1 MECGPRLTR
10 CEKHS
15 ASAVRTEYE
24 NHGDSGLAGGGGEGD
39 SDGGGG
45 EGESDGGGGEG
56 ESDGGGGEVES
67 DGGGGEGESDGG
79 GGDSQ
84 RPHASLHLERI
95 FRFLLHFLFFL
106 SHFASDHLFLQ
117 DLLAL
122 LLPLSMTYEA
132 SYE

>member
-1 MECGPRLTR
+1 LTR

-122 LLPLSMTYEA
+122 LLPLSINESYEA
-132 SYE
+132 S

>member
-56 ESDGGGGEVES
+56 ESDGGGG
-67 DGGGGEGESDGG
+67 
-79 GGDSQ
+79 DSQ

-122 LLPLSMTYEA
+122 LLPLSINESYAA
-132 SYE
+132 S

>member
-56 ESDGGGGEVES
+56 ESDGGGGE
-67 DGGGGEGESDGG
+67 GESDGG

-122 LLPLSMTYEA
+122 LLPLSLNESYEA
-132 SYE
+132 S

>member
-1 MECGPRLTR
+1 VG
-10 CEKHS
+10 
-15 ASAVRTEYE
+15 
-24 NHGDSGLAGGGGEGD
+24 GGGAGGGGAGGGRDGVSE
-39 SDGGGG
+39 GGGG
-45 EGESDGGGGEG
+45 VGGGDGEVEGGGGV
-56 ESDGGGGEVES
+56 GGGG
-67 DGGGGEGESDGG
+67 
-79 GGDSQ
+79 Q

-95 FRFLLHFLFFL
+95 FRRLLHFLFFL